1 MMLTAVMSTGS
12 AEIIAVASIIIYD
25 IYIPYVKPFR
35 KNAKPGHCLLCD
47 KPLRLSIIVYNQR
60 PLPLSL
66 LANYF
71 LFGPFHSGCPI
82 ILV

>member
-60 PLPLSL
+60 PLPYIPYHYSL
-66 LANYF
+66 IIFSLARF
-71 LFGPFHSGCPI
+71 IQC
-82 ILV
+82 VQ